1 MSMSTIRIDDQHQCN
16 NPSHGITCMAVM
28 TACMGAMQAHKY
40 NSTALMMQMSL
51 GMEAEEHVGHSIH
64 LVEVCVHSQLAGM
77 RSGYVYEGMQ
87 RHTIRKMQGVQNNWL
102 WND

>member
-1 MSMSTIRIDDQHQCN
+1 MDSKELGECEMSMSTIRIDDQHQCN

-64 LVEVCVHSQLAGM
+64 RVEVCVCVCIVS
-77 RSGYVYEGMQ
+77 
-87 RHTIRKMQGVQNNWL
+87 
-102 WND
+102 